1 MMIRRRILSVCLFV
15 IICLY
20 FSSPSTAITP
30 QDITEEPL
38 KIGGDNNY
46 PPYEFVDD
54 NGNFRGFNVDIIR
67 AIAIELGLEIELIP
81 NSWEDT
87 MELF

>member
-1 MMIRRRILSVCLFV
+1 MQDDSKKDFINLLIV

-38 KIGGDNNY
+38 KIVGDNNY
-46 PPYEFVDD
+46 PPYEFVEMIM
-54 NGNFRGFNVDIIR
+54 GTSGI
-67 AIAIELGLEIELIP
+67 
-81 NSWEDT
+81 
-87 MELF
+87 